1 MMKQYHCRKV
11 SGPVNG
17 KVTVPGSKS
26 ITNRALLM
34 AALSD
39 GKCVI
44 KGVLFSDD
52 TKYFLESLRSLGYR
66 MRIDR
71 ENHTV
76 VVRGN
81 GKEIPKKEANIFVGS
96 AGTAARFL
104 TAMLGVSEGT
114 YTVQC
119 SEQMKRRPMKPLF
132 DALTEL
138 GARITYLEEEG
149 CLPVRIENNHS
160 ILWSK
165 VTLDISKSTQFLSAL
180 LMVAPLLPNGLTI
193 DVISQKKTGS
203 YIGITMKMMREFG
216 VNVTFNGECY
226 TVDDWQV
233 YRPMTYQVEPD
244 MSAACYFYAAAAVT
258 GGSILV
264 NHIHGDI
271 SQGDKKFLTI
281 LQRMG
286 CHIVETTKGI
296 AVTGPDSH
304 ILRGITVDMNDFS
317 DQAMTLAAIA
327 PFADSDVVIA
337 NIAHVR
343 GQESDRIAAM
353 AEALREMG
361 IECEEKPD
369 GIVIHPGPPHAALI
383 DTHNDH
389 RMAMAFAITG
399 LRAEGIVI
407 ENPMC
412 CKKTFAD
419 YFEVLD
425 QLLDEQK

>member
-17 KVTVPGSKS
+17 RVTVPGSKS

-71 ENHTV
+71 ENRTV
-76 VVRGN
+76 SIRGN
-81 GKEIPKKEANIFVGS
+81 GKEIPKREAAIFVGS

-114 YTVQC
+114 YTIQC

-132 DALTEL
+132 DALAEL
-138 GARITYLEEEG
+138 GASITCLEEEG
-149 CLPVRIENNHS
+149 HLPVRIENDHS

-180 LMVAPLLPNGLTI
+180 LMVSPLLPNGLTI
-193 DVISQKKTGS
+193 DVISRKKTGS

-216 VNVTFNGECY
+216 VNVTFNGEY
-226 TVDDWQV
+226 YIVNDWQV
-233 YRPMTYQVEPD
+233 YKAMTYQVEPD

-258 GGSILV
+258 GGRILV

-271 SQGDKKFLTI
+271 SQGDKKFLTV

-286 CHIVETTKGI
+286 CHVVEAAEGI
-296 AVTGPDSH
+296 SVMGPDSR

-317 DQAMTLAAIA
+317 DQAITLAAIA
-327 PFADSDVVIA
+327 PFADSDVAIT

-353 AEALREMG
+353 AEALQAMG
-361 IECEEKPD
+361 IACEELPD
-369 GIVIHPGPPHAALI
+369 GIVIHPGKPHGAVI
-383 DTHNDH
+383 DTKNDH
-389 RMAMAFAITG
+389 RMAMAFAVTG
-399 LRAEGIVI
+399 LRAEEIVI
-407 ENPMC
+407 DNPLC
-412 CKKTFAD
+412 CRKTFAD
-419 YFEVLD
+419 YFEVLNR
-425 QLLDEQK
+425 LLDKQE